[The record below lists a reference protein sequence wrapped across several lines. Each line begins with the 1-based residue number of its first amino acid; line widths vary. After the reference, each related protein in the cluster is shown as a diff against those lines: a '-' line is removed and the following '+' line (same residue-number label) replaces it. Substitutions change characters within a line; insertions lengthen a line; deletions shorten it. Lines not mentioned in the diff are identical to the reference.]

1 LAGAGEV
8 GATSRNRKAQAAA
21 APPPPVFDR
30 ENTSLEKVIA
40 YNYDPKKFFQRQ
52 KCFIIFILNEI
63 KVKLYQYLVKQL
75 LPCFRT
81 ILWV

>member
-1 LAGAGEV
+1 MRLTTAAFNQRRGKYTSLGLETLSVENVASWPQLAGAGEV

-40 YNYDPKKFFQRQ
+40 YNYDPKKFFQ
-52 KCFIIFILNEI
+52 
-63 KVKLYQYLVKQL
+63 
-75 LPCFRT
+75 
-81 ILWV
+81 